1 MIADSE
7 ISTMQPGELVGY
19 FGAFAVFLIG
29 GILLIVFGTR
39 RLMRRSAIRKQRQY
53 GPSAGYQ
60 PPAPYGVQGAG
71 YQPPAPYGVQGA
83 GYPQPN
89 PYAPQPM
96 SGKPDLSAKKPP
108 NLVIS
113 IVMIALGALLTLA
126 TVGALA
132 QSASGTS

>member
-71 YQPPAPYGVQGA
+71 Y
-83 GYPQPN
+83 PQPN